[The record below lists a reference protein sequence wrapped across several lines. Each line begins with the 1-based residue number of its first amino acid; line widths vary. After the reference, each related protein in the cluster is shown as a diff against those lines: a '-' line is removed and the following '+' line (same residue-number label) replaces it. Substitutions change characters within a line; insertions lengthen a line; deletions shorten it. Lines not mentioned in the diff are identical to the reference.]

1 MNKNNSSST
10 NASSPEADN
19 NTSPGLS
26 RRSFLARSGSAA
38 AVGIALGS
46 SLYSAT
52 SWAARAV
59 GEQAS
64 ATLMRMARDIYPHD
78 TLEDKY
84 YAKVMMPLARKAEQ
98 DSDLRKQLKDGVSD
112 LNRLAV
118 KHFGKPYMDVSS
130 ESQRV
135 KVLTLMEDSAF
146 FQRIK
151 GDLMMGIYNNP
162 ELWPRF
168 GYGGSAFEH
177 GGYLERGYND
187 IDWL

>member
-1 MNKNNSSST
+1 MNKNNSRSLATAPSK
-10 NASSPEADN
+10 NEA
-19 NTSPGLS
+19 TTLS

-38 AVGIALGS
+38 ACGIAMSS
-46 SLYSAT
+46 SLLSAT

-64 ATLMRMARDIYPHD
+64 ATLLRMARDIYPHD
-78 TLEDKY
+78 TLKDKY
-84 YAKVMMPLARKAEQ
+84 YAQVLTPLAKKAET
-98 DSDLRKQLKDGVSD
+98 DNDLKKLLKAGVDD
-112 LNRLAV
+112 LNRLSI
-118 KHFGKPYMDVSS
+118 KHVGQPYIDVAS
-130 ESQRV
+130 EPDRV
-135 KVLTLMEDSAF
+135 AILTRMEDTPF

-177 GGYLERGYND
+177 GGYIHRGYND